1 MTQGNLYKQIII
13 YALPLIATNI
23 LQLLFNAADVAVLS
37 IFAQDGDLAIAAVGS
52 TGAIVNLVIGLFV
65 GLSVGA
71 NVLIARC
78 VGMQDRESAK
88 RTVGMSVVL
97 SVLVGIFLAV
107 IGTIMARRF
116 LEWTHVDAAALDKAT
131 VYLTIYF
138 LGMPIMMLYNFAA
151 SILRAVG
158 DTFRPLI
165 FLVIGGVANV
175 ILNIFFVLVVGW
187 DVEGVAIATVVSQA
201 VSATLCIVTIAR
213 EKGYCKLEFKY
224 MRFLQT
230 RTCRYDKNR
239 CSGRLARL
247 RFFDFQ
253 RNNSIY
259 HKHFRIG
266 SNVGEYD
273 NQPNGRLYLQR
284 YIFGFI
290 VGSCFRQPKLRRR

>member
-1 MTQGNLYKQIII
+1 MCGNAGQ
-13 YALPLIATNI
+13 
-23 LQLLFNAADVAVLS
+23 
-37 IFAQDGDLAIAAVGS
+37 
-52 TGAIVNLVIGLFV
+52 
-65 GLSVGA
+65 
-71 NVLIARC
+71 
-78 VGMQDRESAK
+78 RERKTHRRHVS
-88 RTVGMSVVL
+88 RSERSGRHL
-97 SVLVGIFLAV
+97 LAV

-213 EKGYCKLEFKY
+213 EKV
-224 MRFLQT
+224 T
-230 RTCRYDKNR
+230 AN
-239 CSGRLARL
+239 
-247 RFFDFQ
+247 
-253 RNNSIY
+253 
-259 HKHFRIG
+259 
-266 SNVGEYD
+266 
-273 NQPNGRLYLQR
+273 
-284 YIFGFI
+284 
-290 VGSCFRQPKLRRR
+290 